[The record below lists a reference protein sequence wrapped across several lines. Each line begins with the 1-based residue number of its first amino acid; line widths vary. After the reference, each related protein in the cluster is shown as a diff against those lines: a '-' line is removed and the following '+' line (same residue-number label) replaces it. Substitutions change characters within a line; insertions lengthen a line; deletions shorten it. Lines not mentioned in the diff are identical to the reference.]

1 MNAIERLKYGAL
13 LRGGLWFGG
22 LPRELQEAILE
33 LSVVR
38 WHARG
43 STIVLQDTFPEGL
56 FAVLEGQ
63 VAIERWATPDQQ
75 VLIDVA
81 TPGTWFGELAVL
93 LHTKATQ
100 VRTGVESVART
111 DARVLVLRLAAFEE
125 LIERH
130 PESYRCFAR
139 LALERYDLCMRAET
153 EFRAL
158 TADELV
164 AAKLADLANSRQ
176 QDRPSGPSIVLE
188 LTQTDVAA
196 LTGLSRQT
204 VNAELHRL
212 AERGLIELA
221 FRRIKIADVERLRTW
236 LVSPQG
242 GRRSNDRVTAAAH

>member
-22 LPRELQEAILE
+22 LPRELQDGILE
-33 LSVVR
+33 RSMVR
-38 WHARG
+38 WYARG
-43 STIVLQDTFPEGL
+43 STIALQDTFPEAL

-75 VLIDVA
+75 VLVDVA
-81 TPGTWFGELAVL
+81 TPGTWFGELAIL
-93 LHTKATQ
+93 LHTKGSP
-100 VRTGVESVART
+100 VRTGVQSIART
-111 DARVLVLRLAAFEE
+111 DARVLVLRLSAFEE
-125 LIERH
+125 IVEQS
-130 PESYRCFAR
+130 PDSYRFFAR
-139 LALERYDLCMRAET
+139 LALERYDLCLRAET

-164 AAKLADLANSRQ
+164 AAKLADLANLRQ
-176 QDRPSGPSIVLE
+176 QDRPCGPSIVLE

-212 AERGLIELA
+212 AERGLVELA
-221 FRRIKIADVERLRTW
+221 FRRIKIADIERLRTW
-236 LVSPQG
+236 LGSPQN
-242 GRRSNDRVTAAAH
+242 GRRVRVTAAVH